1 MIAADLEKALEEIR
15 MLSFAVLS
23 VDTAVYTV
31 VNAIYCAIDNKYNQI
46 EKLG

>member
-15 MLSFAVLS
+15 MLSPVVVS
-23 VDTAVYTV
+23 VDTAIYTLI
-31 VNAIYCAIDNKYNQI
+31 NAIYCAIDNKYDQI